1 MHTLTQLNCT
11 VIPGG
16 LEILE
21 LGPVVGKVESLVV
34 AVHKV
39 YTKPKREL
47 DKDR

>member
-16 LEILE
+16 LEVLATE

-39 YTKPKREL
+39 YTNQKGS
-47 DKDR
+47 